1 MGIGLMGNGFRTFR
15 GPCDRQRTF
24 RKGTQNKEGMKGKGC
39 KAPEV
44 VKTSDT
50 CGRCHLRFAHPSKIY
65 TSFWIIP

>member
-24 RKGTQNKEGMKGKGC
+24 RNTQNKEGMKGKGC
-39 KAPEV
+39 KAPGI

-50 CGRCHLRFAHPSKIY
+50 CGPCHLRFTHPSKIY